1 MKGRSVRL
9 CGLALVVC
17 LPGAAS
23 GTICGPTDEMQDV
36 ELYDGTGG
44 PSKESVNAWQSATG
58 LLGWNPSFV
67 PPLTPAD
74 DPGNIADVSWCT
86 GTLFADRL
94 FLTAGFCL
102 DANVSGYITPARRV
116 GNNLVSLPP
125 QELAPLMHVTFN
137 YQRDGTACGDPA
149 QPRSCGLRQ
158 PDEYPVMRLL
168 EHRRGNLDY
177 AILELGVGVDGQPPT
192 QRYRPAI
199 LDISTSALAKA
210 NLLTI
215 IQHANGAPKRVASG
229 TRVKITNERISYRDI
244 DTLGGSGGAGILDQE
259 GRLIGLHTHGGC
271 NLAGGENSGIT
282 LRAITQASEVIR

>member
-1 MKGRSVRL
+1 
-9 CGLALVVC
+9 
-17 LPGAAS
+17 
-23 GTICGPTDEMQDV
+23 MQDV
-36 ELYDGTGG
+36 ELYDGTRG

-58 LLGWNPSFV
+58 LLRWNPSLV
-67 PPLTPAD
+67 PPLTAAD
-74 DPGNIADVSWCT
+74 NTGNIAGVNWCT

-125 QELAPLMHVTFN
+125 QELALLMHVTFN
-137 YQRDGTACGDPA
+137 YQRDGTECGDPA
-149 QPRSCGLRQ
+149 QPRSCRLRQ

-177 AILELGVGVDGQPPT
+177 AILELGAGVGGQPPA

-199 LDISTSALAKA
+199 LDTSTAALAKA

-215 IQHANGAPKRVASG
+215 IQHANGAPKRVAAG
-229 TRVKITNERISYRDI
+229 THVKITNERIFYRDI
-244 DTLGGSGGAGILDQE
+244 DTLGGSGGAGILDQD
-259 GRLIGLHTHGGC
+259 GRLIGLHTNGSC
-271 NLAGGENSGIT
+271 DPTGGENSGIT
-282 LRAITQASEVIR
+282 LRAITPASEVIR